1 MSGDQDPFVLRHCAF
16 NQLNCY
22 KALDWAVLRIKGEP
36 ASIPLHFTVVPDS
49 HLDARPDY
57 YPTTDTE
64 AIVRPHSEDLL
75 KTYFDVIHQSYPLLD
90 PSRFNGELQTN
101 DPLLAVMYNL
111 AAPFN
116 QDTPPFFPK
125 LSEFVHQAL
134 PIERRHPRLETI
146 EASLLHLERHN
157 TIHRAPTL
165 PGLASEIGALVG
177 MAHDLGLNLDPST
190 WSLATSDSNRRIRIW
205 WALYIHDKW
214 SALGLGR
221 PSYLSDEHCNVPLP
235 TVNNFSH
242 TSLNNEPLGL
252 MPALQFIAMA
262 SLTTILSDLLNTFCT
277 LKAVERIKLLPAD
290 VLLSLLHGF
299 QERLRVWNDEN
310 LRQFYNV
317 NTLLDS
323 SGSVILAYHTVE
335 IVLLRA
341 VLRCLP
347 MAHMGYGRLREQA
360 KTTLLNVVDFLEK
373 LNVSRLRAFWWS
385 PMTRTNFALAGT
397 FMFYQLLTSITTP
410 DIEFWS
416 ATISH
421 YRSLLRLQSHAF
433 DMTKLACIRLD
444 LLAAGMGVDALDLGG
459 VGDESIGM
467 GDEGKRM
474 MLTPGSAEEWIVR
487 QGHEGMLLC

>member
-1 MSGDQDPFVLRHCAF
+1 
-16 NQLNCY
+16 
-22 KALDWAVLRIKGEP
+22 
-36 ASIPLHFTVVPDS
+36 
-49 HLDARPDY
+49 
-57 YPTTDTE
+57 
-64 AIVRPHSEDLL
+64 
-75 KTYFDVIHQSYPLLD
+75 
-90 PSRFNGELQTN
+90 
-101 DPLLAVMYNL
+101 
-111 AAPFN
+111 
-116 QDTPPFFPK
+116 
-125 LSEFVHQAL
+125 
-134 PIERRHPRLETI
+134 
-146 EASLLHLERHN
+146 
-157 TIHRAPTL
+157 
-165 PGLASEIGALVG
+165 

-385 PMTRTNFALAGT
+385 REFPRLQISRKLKAQANSGIAMTRTNFALAGT